1 MLPASQTKQS
11 KLLACTVGST
21 VFHLTQSDD
30 GVSNGTALWLGAQCL
45 CAYLTHSAV
54 VKPGMR
60 VLELGSGIGL
70 TSLCLARLG
79 CSIVIATD
87 LPWVI
92 SSCLAKNI
100 ENNRSQLPQGS
111 EVIVRELDW
120 TVTPDRWVWDHETI
134 IASPGHIPAADST
147 SQLGEGLDFIVTA
160 DTIYSSDLV
169 TPFLRTL
176 HGLCALSLAASSR
189 TGKGEKSARAP
200 VVFICLE
207 RRDPSLT
214 DRTLEEAQSTWGFVV
229 NRITQHKVAKALE
242 KSGFN
247 WSKDDWDGV
256 ELWKLTFRG

>member
-1 MLPASQTKQS
+1 
-11 KLLACTVGST
+11 
-21 VFHLTQSDD
+21 
-30 GVSNGTALWLGAQCL
+30 
-45 CAYLTHSAV
+45 
-54 VKPGMR
+54 MR
-60 VLELGSGIGL
+60 ALELGSGIGL

-79 CSIVIATD
+79 CSTVIATD

-100 ENNRSQLPQGS
+100 EDNRSHLPQGS

-120 TVTPDRWVWDHETI
+120 TVTPDRWVWDHKTI
-134 IASPGHIPAADST
+134 IASPTYCSPSGVT
-147 SQLGEGLDFIVTA
+147 FQLAEGLDLIVTA

-176 HGLCALSLAASSR
+176 HALCTLSLAAPH
-189 TGKGEKSARAP
+189 TGKAPRAP
-200 VVFICLE
+200 VVLICLE

-214 DRTLEEAQSTWGFVV
+214 DRTLEQAQSMWGFVV
-229 NRITQHKVAKALE
+229 NRIPQHKVSKALG

-247 WSKDDWDGV
+247 WNRDDWDGV